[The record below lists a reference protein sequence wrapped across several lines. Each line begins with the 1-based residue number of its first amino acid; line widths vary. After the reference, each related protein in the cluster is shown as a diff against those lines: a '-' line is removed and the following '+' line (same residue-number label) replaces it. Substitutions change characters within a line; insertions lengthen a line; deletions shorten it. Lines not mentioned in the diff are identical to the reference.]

1 MSIKETFD
9 TNCSNKQLILSA
21 RKSTTHEILLHQI
34 LQSTSKKKSQRCA
47 GLMDHWPPVA
57 PLKIQQYFCTNILSM
72 S

>member
-9 TNCSNKQLILSA
+9 TNCSTKQLILSA

-34 LQSTSKKKSQRCA
+34 SAINLKKAEMRGFNGPLASCCSTKKNK
-47 GLMDHWPPVA
+47 
-57 PLKIQQYFCTNILSM
+57 QYFCTNILSM